1 MCTEWRSLV
10 CVRVCVC
17 SRFSF
22 LTVNTVITHAPALC
36 TVLSSLFHSISL
48 YGSMIHT
55 PLYLCTHSLDASVF
69 WRKSAKKE
77 GKNRGMAVFT
87 RRWCSW
93 LLENRAIPSIAHF
106 RCQWSYERLDVSISF
121 STVERWMRVVAR
133 SARDGY
139 RRERIWLQIGN
150 ERSTVNSIYILDWWS
165 RTSVNAL
172 DEVINFW
179 YPALL

>member
-10 CVRVCVC
+10 CVCVCVC

-93 LLENRAIPSIAHF
+93 LLENRGNSLHRSFPLSMILRTSRRIHQLFHGWTVDARRCAIGERWISARENLVANWKRAFHREFDIYSRLMIAH
-106 RCQWSYERLDVSISF
+106 E
-121 STVERWMRVVAR
+121 
-133 SARDGY
+133 
-139 RRERIWLQIGN
+139 RERVRRG
-150 ERSTVNSIYILDWWS
+150 Y
-165 RTSVNAL
+165 
-172 DEVINFW
+172 
-179 YPALL
+179 

>member
-1 MCTEWRSLV
+1 MCTEWGSLV

-93 LLENRAIPSIAHF
+93 LLENRGNSLHRSFPLSMILRTSRRIHQLFHGWTVDAPS
-106 RCQWSYERLDVSISF
+106 L
-121 STVERWMRVVAR
+121 
-133 SARDGY
+133 RD
-139 RRERIWLQIGN
+139 RREMDIG
-150 ERSTVNSIYILDWWS
+150 EREFGCKLE
-165 RTSVNAL
+165 TSVPPWIRYIFSIDDRARA
-172 DEVINFW
+172 W
-179 YPALL
+179 TR